1 MQSQSE
7 NVRMKHVFT
16 PIFVSRVYNHV
27 KHQPAELGEGPG
39 PDPGPGPGLGPGP
52 GPGLICGDVTIRS
65 N

>member
-1 MQSQSE
+1 M
-7 NVRMKHVFT
+7 R
-16 PIFVSRVYNHV
+16 YNHV